1 MPKKDTKP
9 LKNKAAKE
17 KGLNPNAA
25 DKEKIKKTEEK
36 KQIKREPVQM
46 NYMKDIAK
54 NIAAKKNTT
63 ELRETRADRPT
74 TNRLV
79 RSPRMTDNT
88 IKTKREA
95 ESMTPALRNFR
106 PQTA

>member
-17 KGLNPNAA
+17 K
-25 DKEKIKKTEEK
+25 IKKTEDK
-36 KQIKREPVQM
+36 KQINREPVQM

-54 NIAAKKNTT
+54 NIADKKNTT
-63 ELRETRADRPT
+63 EVRETRAERPM
-74 TNRLV
+74 TNRVV

-88 IKTKREA
+88 IKTKREP

>member
-63 ELRETRADRPT
+63 ELRETRAERPM
-74 TNRLV
+74 TN
-79 RSPRMTDNT
+79 RSPRITDNT
-88 IKTKREA
+88 IKTKREP